1 MCSDKRQQ
9 TDFGDS
15 YDAAE
20 LRFLDLICSL
30 AKVSIQGYDKHRNVI
45 YWNDSSEEIYGF
57 PRDEAIG
64 KKLED
69 LIIPP
74 PMRDEVLMLH
84 QQWLD
89 KGVPIPSAQLP
100 LRRKDGSI
108 VHVFSSHV
116 MLKANTN
123 SPEMFCIDID
133 LSEQHVA
140 REKLEHMASTDLL
153 TGLPNR
159 RHLENTLQS
168 HIEQAHQTGEQFAV
182 LFLDLDMFK
191 EVNDTLGHTWGDELL
206 RAVSQRLRECL
217 DGGERRAG

>member
-30 AKVSIQGYDKHRNVI
+30 AKVSIQGYDKHRKVI
-45 YWNDSSEEIYGF
+45 YWNDASEEIYGF

-123 SPEMFCIDID
+123 
-133 LSEQHVA
+133 
-140 REKLEHMASTDLL
+140 
-153 TGLPNR
+153 
-159 RHLENTLQS
+159 
-168 HIEQAHQTGEQFAV
+168 
-182 LFLDLDMFK
+182 
-191 EVNDTLGHTWGDELL
+191 
-206 RAVSQRLRECL
+206 
-217 DGGERRAG
+217 